1 MKKLLAF
8 ALVAMM
14 AGVSFGAWGFYDADR
29 SWVVLD
35 DGSGPAG
42 YSLWNSGAG
51 TFQGA
56 DLGMFDLTVD
66 SFTLTGIDTKTFKNG
81 SSDVTGT
88 EYFYTIYTGTRPKSP
103 TFTSLG
109 GGFLQ
114 DYGSGNQQWGATGLT
129 VDLLAGL
136 SAGTSYTLE
145 IYGMITGNDDGNPL
159 NNYNQYDNNNNAP
172 ANYTATFDTAPAA
185 IPEPATMSLL
195 GLGALAMVLRRKI
208 SK

>member
-42 YSLWNSGAG
+42 YSLWDSGAG

-56 DLGMFDLTVD
+56 DLGTFDLTMN
-66 SFTLTGIDTKTFKNG
+66 SFTLTEFNTKTYKNG

-88 EYFYTIYTGTRPKSP
+88 EYFYTIYTGTRPVSP

-109 GGFLQ
+109 GGWLS
-114 DYGSGNQQWGATGLT
+114 DLGGGNQTWGATGLT

-145 IYGMITGNDDGNPL
+145 IYGLITGTDPVDTL
-159 NNYNQYDNNNNAP
+159 YDNNNAAA

>member
-35 DGSGPAG
+35 DGDGAAG
-42 YSLWNSGAG
+42 YSLWDSGAG

-56 DLGMFDLTVD
+56 DLGTFDLTMD

-81 SSDVTGT
+81 ASDVTGV
-88 EYFYTIYTGTRPKSP
+88 EYFYTIYTGARPGTP
-103 TFTSLG
+103 VFTSLG

-145 IYGMITGNDDGNPL
+145 IYGMITGNDDGNPQ